1 MACILFKL
9 SQIFYGQNATFI
21 KIFSSIVGH
30 KLIILI
36 NEIQILDFL

>member
-1 MACILFKL
+1 MAYILFKL

-21 KIFSSIVGH
+21 RIFSSILEH

-36 NEIQILDFL
+36 NEIRLLDFL

>member
-1 MACILFKL
+1 MAYILFKL

-21 KIFSSIVGH
+21 KIYSSKVGY

-36 NEIQILDFL
+36 NEIQLLDFL

>member
-1 MACILFKL
+1 MAYILFKL

-21 KIFSSIVGH
+21 KIFSSILGL

-36 NEIQILDFL
+36 NEIPLLDVL